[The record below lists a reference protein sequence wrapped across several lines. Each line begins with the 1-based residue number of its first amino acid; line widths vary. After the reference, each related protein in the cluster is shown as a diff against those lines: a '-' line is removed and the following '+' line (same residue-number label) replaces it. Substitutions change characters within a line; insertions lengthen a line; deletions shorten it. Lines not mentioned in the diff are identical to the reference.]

1 MTEMGQP
8 DTSAEA
14 VERLAA
20 LMDDTAA
27 RGDCAG
33 PPVCRW
39 IAATLRALAAER
51 DAALAVRDE
60 AVIDD
65 LSAFLAGLTAE
76 ERRIIAGLR
85 DGSLVAV
92 PHHRHMTDKMAE
104 VIAGKANCCGG
115 IAYDIYR
122 AVIEHQIA
130 AARRRRR
137 AGDR

>member
-1 MTEMGQP
+1 MIEMGQP

-51 DAALAVRDE
+51 DAALAARAEAIREMSRHAREAGAMEAQRDAARAAMRE
-60 AVIDD
+60 ARSLIDRHMGD
-65 LSAFLAGLTAE
+65 TDPQDPDHPLLRACQVLSAAL
-76 ERRIIAGLR
+76 
-85 DGSLVAV
+85 
-92 PHHRHMTDKMAE
+92 
-104 VIAGKANCCGG
+104 
-115 IAYDIYR
+115 
-122 AVIEHQIA
+122 
-130 AARRRRR
+130 
-137 AGDR
+137 GDAP